1 MSRSF
6 YRSILSLAV
15 VFPWLM
21 ACSQSPPSAELS
33 ERSSIEADVPRIPRF
48 PLGLPAKHI
57 PEWEKLNPA
66 CQGSRLRDIRPC
78 MQSFVDYGS
87 ILGLVTLVD
96 SRDLGVQLD
105 AVGQYQTDTI
115 FQIMSITKPFVAVAI
130 MKLVEQGKIP
140 SIDSRVSELLGF
152 DDFPYRDVTIKQ
164 LLTHT
169 SGMWYW
175 KEPSPGIRTGI
186 APHLTNKLEKEPET
200 TARDKSLEFVASHYA
215 NRTLYPLGSTAPQ
228 YSNIGYMM
236 LGWIVERLSGQH
248 FDEFVKEVILEPLE
262 MTDTF
267 FFPSAA
273 SPAQRARLADLDRR
287 LPDPLEYVHYD
298 KTRPG
303 WVYASPAGGLYS
315 TAEDLSQFLHLF
327 RYRGQIPG
335 RPRILTEAS
344 IARLMEDQI
353 PDGDYGDYFGCSG
366 RVGHSLGFYVVR
378 GPVCPDLPGL
388 RPGTIEHDGR
398 FSTDFW
404 YDSER
409 DQIGIFLYQ
418 IVRNGDSFPSLAEN
432 DAFKQMLERITGR

>member
-1 MSRSF
+1 
-6 YRSILSLAV
+6 V
-15 VFPWLM
+15 
-21 ACSQSPPSAELS
+21 ACDQSPLS
-33 ERSSIEADVPRIPRF
+33 SDVQQDSNGDAQVPRVPRF
-48 PLGLPAKHI
+48 PLGLLVEDI
-57 PEWEKLNPA
+57 SEWDGLDQS
-66 CQGSRLRDIRPC
+66 CRGTRLQDIRPC
-78 MQSFVDYGS
+78 MKSFVDYGS

-105 AVGQYQTDTI
+105 AVGQYKTDTI

-215 NRTLYPLGSTAPQ
+215 NPTLYPLGSTAPQ

-335 RPRILTEAS
+335 HPRILTEAS

-378 GPVCPDLPGL
+378 GPGCPDLPGL

-432 DAFKQMLERITGR
+432 DAFKQMLARITDAH